1 LNSVIEVDPDAEG
14 IAKSLDDER
23 STGRVRGPLHGI
35 PILVKDNID
44 TADRMQTAAG
54 SLALVGTPPAKDSTV
69 AANLRKAGAVILG
82 RRT

>member
-1 LNSVIEVDPDAEG
+1 VYEG
-14 IAKSLDDER
+14 R
-23 STGRVRGPLHGI
+23 CTGSRFWF
-35 PILVKDNID
+35 KDNID